1 MPLSN
6 QKSDYYQYDE
16 SLGGLLVGTVQ
27 VYSFVDNKTFSSN
40 TEYLYWLVVLKYE
53 DFLAGSQIKRRF
65 FFIAHKHELQTVNQ
79 IN

>member
-40 TEYLYWLVVLKYE
+40 TEYSSTL
-53 DFLAGSQIKRRF
+53 LASRAK
-65 FFIAHKHELQTVNQ
+65 V
-79 IN
+79 